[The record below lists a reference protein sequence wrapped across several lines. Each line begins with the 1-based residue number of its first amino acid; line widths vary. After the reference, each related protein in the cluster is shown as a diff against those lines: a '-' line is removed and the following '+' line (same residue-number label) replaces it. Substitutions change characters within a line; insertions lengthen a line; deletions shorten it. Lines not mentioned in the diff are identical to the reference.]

1 MNMTFSHVAKLV
13 GCAAL
18 GLTVCAG
25 STASAQVVDSLI
37 KAKALYAEADY
48 AKALEIL
55 GPGDSPETHQYR
67 ALCFLALGQLQDTER
82 ALEALISASPAYAV
96 SETDVPPRLVA
107 LFTQTRRRIMP
118 AVVKRLFSEARE
130 DFQAK
135 EFQRARGKFE
145 QVLALMNDPM
155 MTASAD
161 TSDLQLL
168 TASYLDI
175 VKNAPAPLSAPSKPA
190 ARMPSPAPVLTS
202 PPPSAGPIVG
212 STSVVPAATIRQ
224 DVPAFVG
231 SMTRPLSG
239 AVKVVIGADGKVKS
253 VAMEIPIEPRYDAR
267 LLSAARSWQYKP
279 ALRAGQPVESE
290 KIVAINVG
298 QR

>member
-1 MNMTFSHVAKLV
+1 
-13 GCAAL
+13 
-18 GLTVCAG
+18 
-25 STASAQVVDSLI
+25 
-37 KAKALYAEADY
+37 
-48 AKALEIL
+48 
-55 GPGDSPETHQYR
+55 
-67 ALCFLALGQLQDTER
+67 
-82 ALEALISASPAYAV
+82 
-96 SETDVPPRLVA
+96 
-107 LFTQTRRRIMP
+107 
-118 AVVKRLFSEARE
+118 
-130 DFQAK
+130 
-135 EFQRARGKFE
+135 
-145 QVLALMNDPM
+145 MNDPM

-190 ARMPSPAPVLTS
+190 ARVPSPAPVLTS

-224 DVPAFVG
+224 DVPSFVG
-231 SMTRPLSG
+231 STTRPLSG

-253 VAMEIPIEPRYDAR
+253 AAMEIPIEPRYDAR
-267 LLSAARSWQYKP
+267 LLSAARSWQYRP